1 MSALDSLTMTSIPP
15 EDEALRTPVQAFLRD
30 AMQKVPA
37 HIRAKS
43 WAGYDF
49 AVKILSEKLGEQMGK
64 STGLDILMRK
74 KLVGL
79 GYER

>member
-1 MSALDSLTMTSIPP
+1 MK
-15 EDEALRTPVQAFLRD
+15 R
-30 AMQKVPA
+30 VPA
-37 HIRAKS
+37 PIRAKS

-49 AVKILSEKLGEQMGK
+49 AVKMLSEKLGEQMGK